1 MFIRKERTGIRKKRN
16 VPTGLYKIR
25 AMNQDLVKE
34 KCRNSLIFIFNIITL
49 PNKVE
54 NRHLGIV
61 AHFAKRVK
69 GIKGHTIQMANR
81 VSKPDIIAH
90 LTHFVK
96 GIIADTPLLGGLTG
110 LEGVLH
116 NRIRSAC
123 KGVRDPPGWGD
134 TTRKGGSIANHA
146 KRVKGSA

>member
-25 AMNQDLVKE
+25 AMNQVLVKE

-49 PNKVE
+49 PNKVQ

-61 AHFAKRVK
+61 AHLA
-69 GIKGHTIQMANR
+69 
-81 VSKPDIIAH
+81 
-90 LTHFVK
+90 HFVK

-123 KGVRDPPGWGD
+123 QGVREPPGWGD
-134 TTRKGGSIANHA
+134 TTRKRGQHKNEKA
-146 KRVKGSA
+146 